1 MNTRAIPRTAGLLQR
16 HRCWRC
22 LRAAAA
28 ATLLACAPAAFTPAL
43 AGEVPW
49 PADAP
54 YSYFA
59 NAARLETV
67 LADFA
72 TGFSLSLSI
81 QPDVSGTVN
90 GRFATKSPT
99 EFVAKL
105 ASVYGFVWYTHAG
118 TLFVSR
124 ASDVVTKGIAA
135 PGGNVASMRK
145 ALTDLGVLE
154 PRFGWGE
161 LAEHGMAIVSGPPSY
176 IQLVEN
182 TIRNLPARAQ
192 QLSVI
197 RLKHASAQD
206 RTVPYRDQQLVIPG
220 LATLL
225 RSMVSGVVAIA
236 PVGSGGAPL
245 AGLQPLT
252 PLGTPPAGP
261 QTAPPAGSKPVSQA
275 PQTGSQPNIQ
285 AEPRLNALIIQDVP
299 ERMPLYQQLI
309 DQLDVPTAQVEIEA
323 MIVDI
328 STDSASELGVSW
340 SGRVG
345 RLDFSLGRQ
354 TELTGASNSAR
365 AGNFLMAQ
373 LRALETKGDAEIMSR
388 PSVLTSDNMAA
399 LLDLSETF
407 YIRSQG
413 ERVANV
419 TPVTAGTTLRVT
431 PHVVQ
436 LDGKMLVQ
444 LKIDIEDGRVTGRQV
459 DSLPTVGRTTIST
472 EATVDNGDALLIAG
486 YVSTNDLAS
495 RDQVPVLGDIPGVGV
510 LFSTRSRTVQKRER
524 MFLIRPRVVGWP
536 GQAPLAGPVAAEPTA
551 RAPGAQ

>member
-1 MNTRAIPRTAGLLQR
+1 MTHRPAHAVRRLLQA
-16 HRCWRC
+16 
-22 LRAAAA
+22 LAAAA
-28 ATLLACAPAAFTPAL
+28 AICCATGAFAAS
-43 AGEVPW
+43 EPW

-59 NAARLETV
+59 NGAKLETV

-72 TGFSLSLSI
+72 TGFSLSLAV
-81 QPDVSGTVN
+81 QPDVTGTVN

-99 EFVAKL
+99 EFLSKL

-124 ASDVVTKGIAA
+124 ASDVVTRGLSA
-135 PGGNVASMRK
+135 PGGNVGSMRK

-161 LAEHGMAIVSGPPSY
+161 LADHGMAIVSGPSSY
-176 IQLVEN
+176 VQLMEN
-182 TIRNLPARAQ
+182 TLRNLPARAK

-197 RLKHASAQD
+197 RLRYASAED
-206 RTVPYRDQQLVIPG
+206 RTVPYRDQSITIPG
-220 LATLL
+220 LASVL
-225 RSMVSGVVAIA
+225 RTMVG
-236 PVGSGGAPL
+236 GGGAS
-245 AGLQPLT
+245 AGLASSGAG
-252 PLGTPPAGP
+252 LGTPLRALNSFGGEPGAASSAGTVPARGTPSSPVQAQGASAGP
-261 QTAPPAGSKPVSQA
+261 QPS
-275 PQTGSQPNIQ
+275 IQ
-285 AEPRLNALIIQDVP
+285 ADPRLNALIIQDAP

-309 DQLDVPTAQVEIEA
+309 DQLDVATAQVEIEA

-328 STDSASELGVSW
+328 STDRASELGVSW

-345 RLDFSLGRQ
+345 RLDFNLGRQ
-354 TELTGASNSAR
+354 TDVTAASNSAR

-373 LRALETKGDAEIMSR
+373 LRALETKGDAEIISR

-407 YIRSQG
+407 YIRTQG

-431 PHVVQ
+431 PHVVEI
-436 LDGKMLVQ
+436 DGKMLVQ
-444 LKIDIEDGRVTGRQV
+444 MKIDIEDGRISGRQV
-459 DSLPTVGRTTIST
+459 DSLPTVGRTSIST
-472 EATVDNGDALLIAG
+472 EATVNHGDALLIAG

-495 RDQVPVLGDIPGVGV
+495 KDQVPVLGDIPGVGV
-510 LFSTRSRTVQKRER
+510 LFSTRTRTVQKRER

-536 GQAPLAGPVAAEPTA
+536 GQAAIALPAAAEPAA
-551 RAPGAQ
+551 RTPGAQ

>member
-1 MNTRAIPRTAGLLQR
+1 MKPLLMMQS
-16 HRCWRC
+16 
-22 LRAAAA
+22 LRAVAA
-28 ATLLACAPAAFTPAL
+28 ATAIACACSAWAAEP
-43 AGEVPW
+43 PW
-49 PADAP
+49 PAEAP

-59 NAARLETV
+59 DAARLETV

-72 TGFSLSLSI
+72 TGFSLSLAMA
-81 QPDVSGTVN
+81 PNVGGTVN

-99 EFVAKL
+99 EFITRL

-124 ASDVVTKGIAA
+124 ASDVMTKGIAA
-135 PGGNVASMRK
+135 PGGNAASLRK
-145 ALTDLGVLE
+145 ALADLGVLQ

-197 RLKHASAQD
+197 RLRHASAQD

-225 RSMVSGVVAIA
+225 RSMVAGVASVT
-236 PVGSGGAPL
+236 SGAPAGVAP
-245 AGLQPLT
+245 AGLQPLA
-252 PLGTPPAGP
+252 PLG
-261 QTAPPAGSKPVSQA
+261 APPAGATAAPA
-275 PQTGSQPNIQ
+275 AGPRPAAPTPQTGMPPSIQ

-373 LRALETKGDAEIMSR
+373 LRALESRGDAEIMSR

-444 LKIDIEDGRVTGRQV
+444 LKIDIEDGRISARQV
-459 DSLPTVGRTTIST
+459 DSLPTVGRTSIST

-510 LFSTRSRTVQKRER
+510 LFSTRTRTVQKRER

-536 GQAPLAGPVAAEPTA
+536 GQAPLPAPVATQPGA